1 MSEVSDAKSE
11 TILETHITVW
21 RGLWQ
26 KTGAGARPDSVIG
39 DSAEEI
45 DFVTRST
52 IENESVEL
60 TPSDFTSGTIE
71 NESVELTPSDFTSG
85 IPEGGRGV
93 TSVFDGGILK
103 TILVDFEWL
112 R

>member
-1 MSEVSDAKSE
+1 MQKAKPSWRH
-11 TILETHITVW
+11 ILQFRE
-21 RGLWQ
+21 
-26 KTGAGARPDSVIG
+26 KTGAGARPDSVLG

-45 DFVTRST
+45 DFVPRST

-60 TPSDFTSGTIE
+60 TPC
-71 NESVELTPSDFTSG
+71 DFTSG

-112 R
+112 RWRFFFIT